1 MMRPMDA
8 GSTQDWMIALG
19 AMLGPAIA
27 GLSAFVSYGNQR
39 RAARIAANVEQVKQ
53 QVGVVENKMDGPLAA
68 LIESIKA
75 NAAADIAAAE
85 ARTSRRISDAYAAGQ
100 NDPTAAA
107 IRSARE
113 SPPSNG

>member
-1 MMRPMDA
+1 MVRPMAA

-39 RAARIAANVEQVKQ
+39 RAGRIAANVERVKQ
-53 QVGVVENKMDGPLAA
+53 QIVVVENKIDGPLAA

-75 NAAADIAAAE
+75 NAVADIAAAE
-85 ARTSRRISDAYAAGQ
+85 ARAGRRISDAYASGQ
-100 NDPTAAA
+100 SNPTAAA

-113 SPPSNG
+113 TPPSNG